1 LSSHLPL
8 SSHLISFTD
17 GIESEISLIHPDDAN
32 WFITLD
38 ETHHEF
44 STKGNRGGSTQVRY
58 ANPSFPRSG
67 DRIVENS
74 HHTTGVYGYTLAGE
88 VLPPL
93 YILSTG
99 SKNEDNY
106 KFDPAVC
113 KGLPMVRAKY
123 AGDKMKDWPSNITVR
138 PKGSMDT
145 PLWHELNKKVF
156 LNCYKG
162 KLSPVPIRD
171 PIIKKLLRGPLINK
185 TDSGPGRLATQAG
198 SAEFR
203 NEMASIGFH
212 ILLSLP
218 NGTECTAELD
228 QMYSE
233 FKGECKKSTIRVAGM
248 KMAAR
253 VRARKKTKDKDKGC
267 DQSHADDLVLYIE
280 GKADSDDEL
289 EDVDGYQFDIGQSVY
304 SVNIGN
310 RDLGH
315 IVNGFPGD
323 PLEKRPF
330 DKCFMTVKIVNT
342 WIVVG
347 FLPMTGNAALDPKV
361 RYELGEGGAPEE
373 AQKRMKLLVD
383 DYEKCG
389 KELDR
394 LGFNG
399 GVMDLEARE
408 VEEIDIPEDE
418 EALIQH
424 IVDNKLINT
433 AGGLFKCG
441 IQIANCR
448 VVMEASR
455 RVAANDAAEKVK
467 KVQKVQKKE
476 ESVI

>member
-1 LSSHLPL
+1 
-8 SSHLISFTD
+8 
-17 GIESEISLIHPDDAN
+17 
-32 WFITLD
+32 
-38 ETHHEF
+38 
-44 STKGNRGGSTQVRY
+44 
-58 ANPSFPRSG
+58 
-67 DRIVENS
+67 
-74 HHTTGVYGYTLAGE
+74 
-88 VLPPL
+88 
-93 YILSTG
+93 
-99 SKNEDNY
+99 
-106 KFDPAVC
+106 
-113 KGLPMVRAKY
+113 M
-123 AGDKMKDWPSNITVR
+123 
-138 PKGSMDT
+138 
-145 PLWHELNKKVF
+145 
-156 LNCYKG
+156 
-162 KLSPVPIRD
+162 PIRD
-171 PIIKKLLRGPLINK
+171 PITKKLLRGPLINK

-203 NEMASIGFH
+203 NEMASIGLH

-253 VRARKKTKDKDKGC
+253 VRARKKTRDKDKGC
-267 DQSHADDLVLYIE
+267 DQSHADDLVLYLE

-289 EDVDGYQFDIGQSVY
+289 EDVDGYQFDIGRSVC

-323 PLEKRPF
+323 LLEKRPF

-383 DYEKCG
+383 DYEECG

-399 GVMDLEARE
+399 GVMDLEAQE

-424 IVDNKLINT
+424 IVDNKLINK

-448 VVMEASR
+448 VVMEANR
-455 RVAANDAAEKVK
+455 RVAENDEAEKVK

-476 ESVI
+476 ESATLTAIVAYSKWQSSGKPTDTNGHPKLAKADAKAMVKVLLPRIAPNEKLSSYESMKKCNQWLVEVAGGTTWATEMQQVEKENWHGASVASTVRLF